1 MGLAGPAEATRGY
14 KVTDRRGSSRDQGAA
29 FKKSK
34 PPIMGDA
41 LGPRW
46 GDMSM
51 TWTTLPGG
59 GVVGFDLNKLTLQ
72 DFRMMRDHYQVNASL
87 SVLSFMM
94 HQLQWQ
100 VVCENETI
108 QKFCQENMT
117 LIWTRLVRAFSQA
130 FWSGYSPSILQWEN
144 DVISRR
150 ITLTKIKDLVPEE
163 AAVNWK
169 EVDGWAPNGQIPPK
183 IKVFD
188 GIKVWGQGWPVPVD
202 NSLWYP
208 LLMENGNY
216 YGKKLLRPAFTPW
229 FFSIIVHL
237 FANRYFE
244 RFGEPTTIGRAPY
257 DEEID
262 VDGTQISGRKLMLSQ
277 LQNLRSRSAVVLP
290 SQKSIPAGVQSGSAS
305 SADYDYM
312 IEYLES
318 QMRGAD
324 FERYLMRLD
333 EEISLGL
340 FTPLLLLRTADVGS
354 YSLGTTHT
362 SVYMQ
367 MLNALAG
374 DWKEYIDGF
383 VLGKMVDINFGP
395 NAKRARIQ
403 FRKLGDD
410 RQDMVKTVLQQLIA
424 KGAAKID
431 LFELGEIAGITL
443 EEVQMLLD
451 PVTGKPTPADLVNQ
465 PGQND
470 DPNGLVKKD
479 KPDSTSGGDANGNS
493 GARKSANAAA
503 VVQSIV
509 QRLVPQVSK
518 VFHSGRLDDSW
529 TPDLGFQRQLEEA
542 LAQAGVA
549 DPGRVHAQLSAYAES
564 FAGLGF
570 DSAAQAAEYIERGMT
585 ATVEE
590 LCAVGSGASKS

>member
-1 MGLAGPAEATRGY
+1 
-14 KVTDRRGSSRDQGAA
+14 
-29 FKKSK
+29 
-34 PPIMGDA
+34 MGDS

-51 TWTTLPGG
+51 TWTSLPGG

-72 DFRMMRDHYQVNASL
+72 DYRMMRDHYQVNASL

-100 VVCENETI
+100 IVCDNSTI

-117 LIWTRLVRAFSQA
+117 LIWTRMVRALSQA
-130 FWSGYSPSILQWEN
+130 FWSGYSPNILQWEN
-144 DVISRR
+144 DVIGRR

-163 AAVNWK
+163 CSVNWK
-169 EVDGWAPNGQIPPK
+169 EVDGWAPAPMLPPK
-183 IKVFD
+183 IKIFD
-188 GIKVWGQGWPVPVD
+188 GIKVMGQGWPVPVE

-216 YGKKLLRPAFTPW
+216 YGKKLLRPAFTSW
-229 FFSIIVHL
+229 FFSIIIHL

-244 RFGEPTTIGRAPY
+244 RFGEPTTVGRAPY
-257 DEEID
+257 DEELD
-262 VDGTQISGRKLMLSQ
+262 VDGTQISGRKLMLQQ
-277 LQNLRSRSAVVLP
+277 LQNLRNRSAVVLP
-290 SQKSIPAGVQSGSAS
+290 SQRTPS
-305 SADYDYM
+305 SAGKTDAEYDYM

-333 EEISLGL
+333 EEISLAL

-354 YSLGTTHT
+354 YSLGTTHM

-374 DWKEYIDGF
+374 DWKEHVDNYI
-383 VLGKMVDINFGP
+383 LGKMVDINFGP

-410 RQDMVKTVLQQLIA
+410 RADMVKTVLQQLIA

-431 LFELGEIAGITL
+431 LFELGEIAGIGL
-443 EEVQMLLD
+443 EEVKMLID
-451 PVTGKPTPADLVNQ
+451 PVTGQPTPANLVNQ
-465 PGQND
+465 PGVND
-470 DPNGLVKKD
+470 DPNGVTKSN
-479 KPDSTSGGDANGNS
+479 KPDSTGGGDANGNS
-493 GARKSANAAA
+493 GARKSANALA
-503 VVQSIV
+503 VVQAIG

-518 VFHSGRLDDSW
+518 VFHGGRMDDSW
-529 TPDLGFQRQLEEA
+529 TPDLGYQRQLEEA

-549 DPGRVHAQLSAYAES
+549 DSASVHSQLVAFAES

-570 DSAAQAAEYIERGMT
+570 DSAAQASEYLTRGMT
-585 ATVEE
+585 AAVEE
-590 LCAVGSGASKS
+590 MCAGSGASRS